1 MDVNVLREA
10 VVEIIRRKPGVVS
23 VVPDAGD
30 PARIVVRVGE
40 QTSTVDLT
48 NLLNRI
54 RAYPDE
60 NKDKLV
66 AEFAASI
73 DDLQNKYFREKD
85 LVAVLRTTAYADQVG
100 KMMPGAL
107 VEPLVGEL
115 MIVYMADMPSSMS
128 PVVQDALPGKN
139 LSEVRD
145 IALSNV
151 RGWLDRVVSDDQL
164 RIATL
169 YYVEGNTMLSP
180 SLILLDE
187 FWTSIANRYP
197 GDTLIAVPRRDQL
210 FIAADD
216 VNGRALVRKL
226 INVTFA
232 EDFNLLSQRIF
243 ARRDKKIAAV
253 DEQQA

>member
-10 VVEIIRRKPGVVS
+10 VVEIIRRKPGVVG
-23 VVPDAGD
+23 VVPDARD
-30 PARIVVRVGE
+30 PAKIVVRVGE
-40 QTSTVDLT
+40 QTSTIDLT

-60 NKDKLV
+60 NKDKLI

-73 DDLQNKYFREKD
+73 DDLQNKYFREENI
-85 LVAVLRTTAYADQVG
+85 VAVLRTKAYVDQVSE
-100 KMMPGAL
+100 MMRGAL
-107 VEPLVGEL
+107 AEPLVGEL

-139 LSEVRD
+139 LAEVRD

-151 RGWLDRVVSDDQL
+151 RRWLGNVISDGQL
-164 RIATL
+164 QIATL

-180 SLILLDE
+180 TLILLDE
-187 FWTSIANRYP
+187 FWTSIADRYP
-197 GDTLIAVPRRDQL
+197 GDALIAVPRRDQL
-210 FIAADD
+210 FIANDD
-216 VNGRALVRKL
+216 VNGRSLVRQL

-243 ARRDKKIAAV
+243 ARRDGKIVAV
-253 DEQQA
+253 DERRA

>member
-1 MDVNVLREA
+1 MDVNELREA
-10 VVEIIRRKPGVVS
+10 VVEIVRRKPGVVS
-23 VVPDAGD
+23 VLPDAGD
-30 PARIVVRVGE
+30 PARIIIRVGE
-40 QTSTVDLT
+40 QTSTADLT

-60 NKDKLV
+60 NKDKLI

-73 DDLQNKYFREKD
+73 DDLQNKFFREKD
-85 LVAVLRTTAYADQVG
+85 LVAVLRTSAYVDQVS

-107 VEPLVGEL
+107 AEPLIGEL

-128 PVVQDALPGKN
+128 PVVQDALPEKN
-139 LSEVRD
+139 LAEVRD

-151 RGWLDRVVSDDQL
+151 RGWLGKVISDDRLQ
-164 RIATL
+164 IATL

-180 SLILLDE
+180 TLILLDE
-187 FWTSIANRYP
+187 FWTSIADRYP
-197 GDTLIAVPRRDQL
+197 GDALIAVPRRDQL
-210 FIAADD
+210 FIAKDD

-232 EDFNLLSQRIF
+232 EDFNILSQRIF
-243 ARRDKKIAAV
+243 ARRNGKIVAV
-253 DEQQA
+253 DELGA